1 MAHFEIISIA
11 QIERNREASR
21 VISLISKQLYN
32 KAIKAIKVKYIAH
45 RIEEDINVVILLM
58 LIKRLLK

>member
-11 QIERNREASR
+11 QIERNREAAR
-21 VISLISKQLYN
+21 VVSLISKQLYN
-32 KAIKAIKVKYIAH
+32 KAIKAIEVKCIAH
-45 RIEEDINVVILLM
+45 RIEEDINVVILLK